1 MTLRTAPSRGAVTCL
16 SYSSTQTACALWCR
30 QTGPFGCL
38 ARWGFPQR
46 CAHRFSMRSTVARRP
61 QVGLVTHFRRVTGS
75 APVTRLPGYPVT
87 RLPGYPVTRLPGYL
101 VTRLPGYPVT
111 RLPVSVSPNPDALD
125 WVERGI
131 SASSARCLAASGIT
145 RTARRRVGRG
155 KHPQPAANKGV
166 AAPRVRGWHT
176 PWFGTR

>member
-1 MTLRTAPSRGAVTCL
+1 MALRTAPSRGAVTCL

-46 CAHRFSMRSTVARRP
+46 RAHRFGMRSTVARRP

-75 APVTRLPGYPVT
+75 V
-87 RLPGYPVTRLPGYL
+87 
-101 VTRLPGYPVT
+101 PVT

-176 PWFGTR
+176 PWFDTR